1 MRVVVAGT
9 FGPIHDGHRAL
20 FTEALERGDEG
31 VVVGLTSDALARSS
45 REREVP
51 PFEERRERV
60 RAEFDRLD
68 EWDRDVEIRR
78 IDDERGFAATDP
90 TLDAIVVSPETDE
103 AVASINRRR
112 EENGMNP
119 LTQIVVPHVLADDG
133 DPISSTRIVRGE
145 IDEHGNAE

>member
-20 FTEALERGDEG
+20 FTEALERGDDG
-31 VVVGLTSDALARSS
+31 VVVGLTSDRLARSS

-51 PFEERRERV
+51 PFEKRRERV

-68 EWDRDVEIRR
+68 ERGREVEVRR
-78 IDDERGFAATDP
+78 IDDEHGFAATDP

-103 AVASINRRR
+103 TVAAINRRR
-112 EENGMNP
+112 EGNGMEP
-119 LTQIVVPHVLADDG
+119 LTQIVVPHVLAADG
-133 DPISSTRIVRGE
+133 EPISSTRLVRGE
-145 IDEHGNAE
+145 IDEHGDLS

>member
-20 FTEALERGDEG
+20 FTEALERGDDG
-31 VVVGLTSDALARSS
+31 VVVGLTSDRLARAS

-51 PFEERRERV
+51 PFEARRERV

-68 EWDRDVEIRR
+68 EWGREVEIRR
-78 IDDERGFAATDP
+78 IDDEYGFATTDGS
-90 TLDAIVVSPETDE
+90 LDAIVVSPETDE
-103 AVASINRRR
+103 TVAAINRRR
-112 EENGMNP
+112 EGDGMEP

-133 DPISSTRIVRGE
+133 EPISSTRVVRGE
-145 IDEHGNAE
+145 IDEHGTLS